1 MKKHLALLTL
11 ASVVSLAGA
20 VPPVHAADKPIAG
33 TKIVLRDPVL
43 QTQRRFNFLSKDS
56 AITFGSNGDSDTPTV
71 NGASV
76 LLFNP
81 VSSECQCIVLPAGG
95 WAIGGAGNRYLYR
108 DPSLSVSPVKLA
120 LIKDRKLKVVATGT
134 GLTGVTLDELAQG
147 EIAVHYTSGTGSK
160 LCADFGA
167 GTVRADQP
175 GAFIALN
182 AAPPAAC
189 LPEPAA
195 CTPCVPPIVP

>member
-1 MKKHLALLTL
+1 MNKHLALLTL
-11 ASVVSLAGA
+11 ASVVSLAGS
-20 VPPVHAADKPIAG
+20 VPPGHAADKPIAG

-81 VSSECQCIVLPAGG
+81 VTSECQCIVLPAGG
-95 WAIGGAGNRYLYR
+95 WSIGGAGNRYLYR

-120 LIKDRKLKVVATGT
+120 LIKDRKLKVIASGT

-147 EIAVHYTSGTGSK
+147 DIAVHYTSGTGNK
-160 LCADFGA
+160 LCADFTA
-167 GTVRADQP
+167 AAIRHDQP
-175 GAFIALN
+175 AAFIGVN
-182 AAPPAAC
+182 AVAPGACAA
-189 LPEPAA
+189 EPVA